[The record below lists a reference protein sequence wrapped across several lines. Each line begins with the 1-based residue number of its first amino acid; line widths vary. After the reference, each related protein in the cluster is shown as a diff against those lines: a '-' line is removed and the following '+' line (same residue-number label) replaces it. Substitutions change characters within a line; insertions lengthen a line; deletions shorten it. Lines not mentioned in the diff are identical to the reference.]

1 MGKWGTHDVNLSQ
14 SNVQSMKEKGCRFC
28 YISDNQ
34 KNIDKF
40 NKKMGENTDKNTDKS
55 KDENTDES
63 KDENT
68 DKSKD
73 ESKDE
78 NTDNIFEFIT
88 DNGDKITGLI
98 VHLVMGHTYGCK
110 ETSWFL
116 VKPKTR
122 KNEVIVDLQKV

>member
-40 NKKMGENTDKNTDKS
+40 NKKMGENTDKR
-55 KDENTDES
+55 KDENTDKS

>member
-40 NKKMGENTDKNTDKS
+40 NKKMGENTDK
-55 KDENTDES
+55 S

-68 DKSKD
+68 DK
-73 ESKDE
+73 SKDE

-116 VKPKTR
+116 VEPKTR
-122 KNEVIVDLQKV
+122 KNEVIIEDL

>member
-40 NKKMGENTDKNTDKS
+40 NK
-55 KDENTDES
+55 S

-68 DKSKD
+68 DK
-73 ESKDE
+73 SKDE

-98 VHLVMGHTYGCK
+98 VHLVMGQTYGCK

>member
-40 NKKMGENTDKNTDKS
+40 NK
-55 KDENTDES
+55 S

-73 ESKDE
+73 ENTDKSKDE
-78 NTDNIFEFIT
+78 NTDNISFWLFSNRVPESNHASFFLMRLHAKVVCEFVFLIFCASS
-88 DNGDKITGLI
+88 KIT
-98 VHLVMGHTYGCK
+98 
-110 ETSWFL
+110 TSNGGTLFGFS
-116 VKPKTR
+116 
-122 KNEVIVDLQKV
+122 

>member
-40 NKKMGENTDKNTDKS
+40 NKKMGENTDK
-55 KDENTDES
+55 S

-73 ESKDE
+73 ENTDKSKDENTDKSKDE